1 MSQLPKT
8 EINGNA
14 ISDAK
19 TGIDKNGQRY
29 CFVTVGCSESH
40 SNDDGTWTNG
50 KSIYFNVK
58 LFQARDDLVIPKKG
72 DRVVSYGKLY
82 QTMDTMK
89 DGNTIKNINIDAE
102 FINTYPKEST
112 KRRNTKTDNK
122 PIDYSQGYEYGPM
135 DEQPPF

>member
-1 MSQLPKT
+1 MSLPKT
-8 EINGNA
+8 EISGNA

-40 SNDDGTWTNG
+40 SNDDGTWTTD

-58 LFQARDDLVIPKKG
+58 LFQASDDLAIPKKG
-72 DRVVSYGKLY
+72 DRVVAYGKLH

-89 DGNTIKNINIDAE
+89 DGNPIKNINLDAE
-102 FINTYPKEST
+102 FIKTYPRESL
-112 KRRNTKTDNK
+112 KRRKTKTDNK
-122 PIDYSQGYEYGPM
+122 PIDYSQNYEYGSM
-135 DEQPPF
+135 DEEPPF